1 MDEKEKERYD
11 EMMAQ
16 ASITEGTQKGAA
28 ENMRYYLQEQEKGIV
43 NVQLEVDS
51 IKEDV
56 YHLLR
61 QDVYKIEEGGA
72 GKWVEIPN
80 KSQRTLSDWGVDRIM
95 QVIHF
100 YVNKNTLLS
109 NFNEEQINRL
119 MLKFV
124 KELNDLIL
132 LKYQL
137 LFRTA
142 SFKEC
147 KNIILDRIEEQEK
160 MKIFSLEIL
169 GKIPDKG
176 KIHEDLLR
184 EMELTLDKE
193 MNKVREEQRKE
204 KLREY
209 GLILA
214 QLEVMVYSTLNRA
227 FRGEERGSI
236 RRHTTISE
244 LIGNR
249 PNQSSQ
255 KQGGLFSWVRS

>member
-1 MDEKEKERYD
+1 MEENNYE
-11 EMMAQ
+11 EMMNQ
-16 ASITEGTQKGAA
+16 AAITDSTQKNAA
-28 ENMRYYLQEQEKGIV
+28 ETMRYYLEEQEKGIV

-51 IKEDV
+51 IKSDI

-61 QDVYKIEEGGA
+61 QDVYEVGEGGV
-72 GKWVEIPN
+72 GDWKEI
-80 KSQRTLSDWGVDRIM
+80 KDSKQRTLSDWGVDRIM
-95 QVIHF
+95 QIIHF

-109 NFNEEQINRL
+109 NFSEDQINRI

-124 KELNDLIL
+124 KELNDLVL
-132 LKYQL
+132 LKYQT
-137 LFRTA
+137 LFKQTN
-142 SFKEC
+142 FEEC
-147 KNIILDRIEEQEK
+147 KEIILNRIDEHKK
-160 MKIFSLEIL
+160 MKMFSMEIL
-169 GKIPDKG
+169 GKIADEK
-176 KIHEDLLR
+176 KIHKDLLE
-184 EMELTLDKE
+184 EMERNLEKE

-209 GLILA
+209 GLIIA

-249 PNQSSQ
+249 PSQSPQ
-255 KQGGLFSWVRS
+255 KQGGIFPWSKS